1 MSVKSD
7 LLHVVERNKSKSD
20 ATEAYELILSGKRSV
35 FFWCFSFKYRI
46 LMACLVEQGIYLF
59 ILVMLLWCLIC
70 REQRPQDFL
79 DCIVDLRE
87 YDVPYHVRFAI
98 DNGKFYLLL

>member
-1 MSVKSD
+1 MGITLFD
-7 LLHVVERNKSKSD
+7 LNFDVP
-20 ATEAYELILSGKRSV
+20 TG
-35 FFWCFSFKYRI
+35 
-46 LMACLVEQGIYLF
+46 
-59 ILVMLLWCLIC
+59 

-98 DNGKFYLLL
+98 DNGNFLFCFSVSFQSHYITAEVLI